1 MGLEPLSE
9 VRRCLLLET
18 PLALRLLV
26 FLVQALRQRLMLPV
40 LLALGPSTGQVQP
53 VLEFQELGQV
63 PELSER
69 LRSVLEHLVQWLALA
84 VPGSRRQLP
93 SLECS
98 PW

>member
-1 MGLEPLSE
+1 MSE

-53 VLEFQELGQV
+53 VLEFQELGLV
-63 PELSER
+63 PELA
-69 LRSVLEHLVQWLALA
+69 LALVLHLPLEQLPTGCLGVA
-84 VPGSRRQLP
+84 DGTSRR
-93 SLECS
+93 
-98 PW
+98 